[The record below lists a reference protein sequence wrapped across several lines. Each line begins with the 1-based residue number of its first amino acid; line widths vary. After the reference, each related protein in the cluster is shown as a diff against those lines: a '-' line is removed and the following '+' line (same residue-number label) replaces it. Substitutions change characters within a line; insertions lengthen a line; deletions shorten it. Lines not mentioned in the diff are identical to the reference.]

1 MARRVFLHVGTMKS
15 ATSYL
20 QKLFD
25 ANQER
30 LRSHGLLWQL
40 SQRNLYAFHEFNGSP
55 RLPPSA
61 KGIWKEFHAELLNE
75 PGDVLLSM
83 ELLAKA
89 PPQQARRI
97 AKALAAEDLQVII
110 TARDLTKVAPSHWQ
124 ETTQNTGTTPWME
137 WIEEICVDDPE
148 AEEPLRFWRNH
159 YLPSIIESWA
169 AASPSKIHVVTV
181 PQSRTDPRLIW
192 KRFASVIGV
201 PADDF
206 VEPRFSNPAIGATSA
221 ELMRRLNAEVGGLP
235 YQAYRRGFKAA
246 LAKQTLAKRAHLEP
260 RPALDRQQHERLRE
274 VALAMVEKVEKADV
288 EVVGDIDD
296 IIPAKEPS
304 KPPYDPASAT
314 DAELLEVAMVGLA
327 ELGSRLGRQRLEL
340 ERLQRRIDGGRE
352 ASDKGRARGSGGLRS
367 RVARRLAPLVRRRRA
382 PKTR

>member
-30 LRSHGLLWQL
+30 LRSHGLLWQR

-61 KGIWKEFHAELLNE
+61 KGIWKEFHAELRDE

-89 PPQQARRI
+89 TPEQARRI
-97 AKALAAEDLQVII
+97 ARTLAAEDLQVII

-137 WIEEICVDDPE
+137 WIGEICGNDPE

-159 YLPSIIESWA
+159 YLPSIVESWA

-221 ELMRRLNAEVGGLP
+221 ELMRRLNTELSGLP

-260 RPALDRQQHERLRE
+260 RPALDRQQHERLRQ
-274 VALAMVEKVEKADV
+274 VALAMVEKIQKADV
-288 EVVGDIDD
+288 EIVGDIND
-296 IIPAKEPS
+296 IIPAEEPS
-304 KPPYDPASAT
+304 QPPYDPASAT

-327 ELGSRLGRQRLEL
+327 ELGTRVGRQRLDI
-340 ERLQRRIDGGRE
+340 ERLQRQVDGGGVPSPQRRTHG
-352 ASDKGRARGSGGLRS
+352 ADGLGSRLT
-367 RVARRLAPLVRRRRA
+367 RRLVPLVRRRRA
-382 PKTR
+382 PRTR